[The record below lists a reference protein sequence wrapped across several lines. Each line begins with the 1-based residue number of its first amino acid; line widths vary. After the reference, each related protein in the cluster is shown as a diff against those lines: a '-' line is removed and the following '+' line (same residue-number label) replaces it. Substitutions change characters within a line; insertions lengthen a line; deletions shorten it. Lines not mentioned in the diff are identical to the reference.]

1 MQQTL
6 QKTPGYF
13 GLSLRATQ
21 HVAKEITT
29 AFNEEYDTFMIIQQ
43 SQPQSQQQAAA
54 LNTASTEST
63 NIAMIQSTLT
73 ATG

>member
-13 GLSLRATQ
+13 GLSLRASQ

-29 AFNEEYDTFMIIQQ
+29 AFNEKYGSFMIIQQ